1 MSSYIVAHIVFD
13 KSELISVDI
22 VDETH
27 IIESGTITEIMTS
40 KNTDFYIKIL
50 VEKCDRQIHDCFAL
64 SNGTYYKLD
73 FNKVITSETLV
84 NGDFLKNSGAPNII
98 NVINR
103 NGNGPNGANPIGAN
117 PIGANQTPSIN
128 EFKELI
134 VSALTG
140 ASFEKSGL
148 EGFKELIVKALT
160 SNFGKSGLEE
170 FKSLIVNVLNTVSDD
185 SSSVDTNSLVETNSS
200 ANTNSLADT
209 NTQSVAASAVNRTN
223 SPPKP
228 PRTQSVAASAVNRTN
243 SPPKP
248 PRTPSVIASAVNR
261 TNSPPKPPRTQSV
274 DTSAVDTS
282 AVDSLPKPPSDT
294 NLNP

>member
-13 KSELISVDI
+13 ESELISVDI
-22 VDETH
+22 VDDNH
-27 IIESGTITEIMTS
+27 TITITS
-40 KNTDFYIKIL
+40 DTIEQNIQKLKPDFYIKIL
-50 VEKCDRQIHDCFAL
+50 VEKCDSQSPNCFGL
-64 SNGTYYKLD
+64 SNGTYYKLNFD
-73 FNKVITSETLV
+73 PVITSNQLLV

-98 NVINR
+98 N
-103 NGNGPNGANPIGAN
+103 GNGPNGAN

-134 VSALTG
+134 VNALTG

-148 EGFKELIVKALT
+148 EEFKSLIVKTLT
-160 SNFGKSGLEE
+160 SNFGKSGLED
-170 FKSLIVNVLNTVSDD
+170 FKELIVKVLNTVSED
-185 SSSVDTNSLVETNSS
+185 SSSVDTNSLVETNSLADTNSS
-200 ANTNSLADT
+200 ANT

-223 SPPKP
+223 SPPKL
-228 PRTQSVAASAVNRTN
+228 PRTPSVIASAVNRTN

-274 DTSAVDTS
+274 DTSAVD
-282 AVDSLPKPPSDT
+282 SLPEPPSDT